1 MNHFK
6 NHFQKV
12 CVALVVIMIAVI
24 PNLHV
29 YSSMGNYQLSSQ
41 AIIANNDYKKC
52 SKPIEKPSVLIGGF
66 GTGPIVSI
74 AVAASLFAVAIASTV
89 VFAAVA
95 SIEYNSAFIKNDRN
109 YSKYNFSQFDN

>member
-6 NHFQKV
+6 NHFQKL
-12 CVALVVIMIAVI
+12 CIALVVIMITVI

-52 SKPIEKPSVLIGGF
+52 SKPIEKPSALIGGLGWGF
-66 GTGPIVSI
+66 SVGTV
-74 AVAASLFAVAIASTV
+74 VVVASL
-89 VFAAVA
+89 AAVA
-95 SIEYNSAFIKNDRN
+95 VVAIGASLSNVFLKNNQD
-109 YSKYNFSQFDN
+109 YTMYDFSQFDN